1 MVLRLDATQTV
12 SLQPVELGAVIG
24 DRWVVSSGL
33 KAGDRIVVE
42 GLQHA
47 RPGEQVDV
55 DDSPASGPLVK
66 E

>member
-1 MVLRLDATQTV
+1 MKWEDLAQEPCSVARSV
-12 SLQPVELGAVIG
+12 AVIG

>member
-1 MVLRLDATQTV
+1 M
-12 SLQPVELGAVIG
+12 ELGAVIE
-24 DRWVVSSGL
+24 DRWIVSSGL

-47 RPGEQVDV
+47 RPGEKVEV
-55 DDSPASGPLVK
+55 DDSPLVK